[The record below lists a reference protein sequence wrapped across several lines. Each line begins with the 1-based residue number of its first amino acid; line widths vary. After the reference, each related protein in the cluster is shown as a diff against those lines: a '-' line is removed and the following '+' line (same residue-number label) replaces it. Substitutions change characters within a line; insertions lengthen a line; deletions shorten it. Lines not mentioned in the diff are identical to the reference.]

1 MAGQKRLNKCRAK
14 AQRED
19 VNFYPSAKADGN
31 SEVDK
36 KTLKK

>member
-14 AQRED
+14 APGED

-31 SEVDK
+31 SRRDN
-36 KTLKK
+36 